1 MSNRRIHVAAYRRLT
16 ALYPRRFQEDYRDDL
31 VAIFTQQLHDEAA
44 ARVWL
49 RTLLDLAVTVPTQQL
64 EAHMHRSSSKV
75 VAVATAA
82 LSAAACAL
90 TIVLGGPA
98 PSWPFLLIA
107 LVAGTVAV
115 LSWRAGRPISVG
127 SAAAR
132 TWWKFHV
139 AGGVLAVVT
148 FSAMAIPWPDSMDIG
163 FAYFLALFGI
173 LASLTLAAVGL
184 VLGLAALMHYR
195 RRPALGS

>member
-1 MSNRRIHVAAYRRLT
+1 MSNGRIHVATYRRLT
-16 ALYPRRFQEDYRDDL
+16 ALYPHAFRQHYRDDL
-31 VAIFTQQLHDEAA
+31 VAIFTEQLRDDPA

-75 VAVATAA
+75 VGVATAG
-82 LSAAACAL
+82 LSAAAGLL

-132 TWWKFHV
+132 TWWKFLV
-139 AGGVLAVVT
+139 AGGMLAVVT

-173 LASLTLAAVGL
+173 LASLTLAAIGL
-184 VLGLAALMHYR
+184 VLGLAALLHYR